1 MNMLTIDI
9 HASTNNPTLILL
21 SANTLSQCEAYLKTI
36 SHISVISG
44 IRQNERPGIT
54 VGEKT
59 VLRLLHPMMSVIGF
73 NRNYYL
79 I

>member
-36 SHISVISG
+36 SHIRYFWYPAERASG
-44 IRQNERPGIT
+44 HHR
-54 VGEKT
+54 
-59 VLRLLHPMMSVIGF
+59 
-73 NRNYYL
+73 
-79 I
+79 